1 VRVVATMAGSGTIF
15 DECQSVKRERMEYEV
30 RPLQQPSIAFETDR
44 SASIGFTGERAQRAV
59 ELRRLH
65 TAIDA
70 DGSNVMAVKP
80 FGQPAQHWLTGVG
93 RDAIDDQLAA
103 GDTERDHRAVLK
115 QPASPAYDR
124 VDNGAKRGMSARI
137 HRVSMKRDVQLDEK
151 LTQLTRQNTAL

>member
-15 DECQSVKRERMEYEV
+15 DECQSVKREWMEGEM
-30 RPLQQPSIAFETDR
+30 RPLEQPSIAFETER
-44 SASIGFTGERAQRAV
+44 AAPICFTGKRAQRVV

-93 RDAIDDQLAA
+93 RDAVDDQLTA
-103 GDTERDHRAVLK
+103 GHTKSDYRAVLK

-137 HRVSMKRDVQLDEK
+137 HRVSMKRNGQLDEK